1 MKQLLGHDYND
12 KGTVNLLEPHGFIPS
27 KSGLEYFILSI
38 YNFSLCKVPRAVGRI
53 SFLLYYSLPV
63 DQSLCHTDVMS

>member
-1 MKQLLGHDYND
+1 MKQLLGHYYND
-12 KGTVNLLEPHGFIPS
+12 ESTVNLLEPHGFIPS

-38 YNFSLCKVPRAVGRI
+38 YNFSLCKDSRAVGRI
-53 SFLLYYSLPV
+53 SSLFCYSLPV